1 MRPLD
6 VVPRRD
12 AKQPSQG
19 GARARPGRHLA
30 GDARRD
36 APGCVRGKR
45 SGGSPDADAVLGLL
59 EWAVEAG
66 DDEKARWLEEELA
79 ATGKGAYLASLNS
92 PGC

>member
-1 MRPLD
+1 MLERW
-6 VVPRRD
+6 
-12 AKQPSQG
+12 
-19 GARARPGRHLA
+19 
-30 GDARRD
+30 
-36 APGCVRGKR
+36 KR

-79 ATGKGAYLASLNS
+79 TTGKGAYLASLNS